1 MNKESFV
8 TTGDT
13 NALVINVF
21 TGLGLAALGMIFTFL
36 FFWSYNK
43 DKTLFIVVL
52 SVILFF
58 YALMQMIYFIVKKD
72 SLGNV
77 EFSVMLGASIFVE
90 IMAVILLIIFSIVAS
105 RRLRGSTSSVST
117 SFTQPPVVQN
127 F

>member
-1 MNKESFV
+1 MDKESFV
-8 TTGDT
+8 TGSET

-43 DKTLFIVVL
+43 DKTVFIVVL
-52 SVILFF
+52 SVILFL
-58 YALMQMIYFIVKKD
+58 YALMQMIYFIVKKE

-77 EFSVMLGASIFVE
+77 EFSIMLGASIFVE
-90 IMAVILLIIFSIVAS
+90 IMAVILLIIFSIIAS
-105 RRLRGSTSSVST
+105 RRLRGSTVSSS
-117 SFTQPPVVQN
+117 SFSQAPAPQT

>member
-1 MNKESFV
+1 MNTEDFV
-8 TTGDT
+8 TTT
-13 NALVINVF
+13 ESNALVINVF
-21 TGLGLAALGMIFTFL
+21 TGIGLAALGMLITFI

-52 SVILFF
+52 SVLFF
-58 YALMQMIYFIVKKD
+58 LYALMQMVYFIVKRG
-72 SLGNV
+72 SLGNM

-105 RRLRGSTSSVST
+105 RRLRGSVSSSYA
-117 SFTQPPVVQN
+117 PAAPVQN

>member
-1 MNKESFV
+1 MNTEDFV
-8 TTGDT
+8 TTT
-13 NALVINVF
+13 ESNALVINVF
-21 TGLGLAALGMIFTFL
+21 TGIGLAALGMLITFI

-52 SVILFF
+52 SVLFF
-58 YALMQMIYFIVKKD
+58 LYALMQMVYFIVKRG
-72 SLGNV
+72 SLGNT

-105 RRLRGSTSSVST
+105 RRLRGSVSSSYA
-117 SFTQPPVVQN
+117 PAAPVQN